1 MLREKLSEFLTGK
14 VSFNA
19 TNGFSELFLSNCK
32 KSGVY
37 LFDIT
42 KTELGLSACVKYSDM
57 DLVYSAAEKSGMELE
72 IIKRSGMPHL
82 FFKYRRR
89 FGIPVGLFVGILI
102 TSVLSSTVWSVDISG
117 YENIPLETL
126 EELLRDVGI
135 EKGSFGKNIN
145 CDDAEAYLENKLEV
159 LSWVSVYR
167 IGSRVFV
174 EVRER
179 EEQITG
185 ADKLLYS
192 NIIAAKDGEIVK
204 ADIFTGE
211 GKFYP
216 GSAVVKGDLLVNGVV
231 TMRDESVKFVN
242 SDARII
248 ARTHNTVNCSAP
260 KEFAALKPVNCKNRY
275 VLYLFGLSLP
285 LAALCKAD
293 NFTDNNRFFDSGSV
307 TFPVGIIRENYFSLE
322 ETEVLLDDIQTALLA
337 FCDFSKASLEIYANA
352 EIEDSQININYTDSQ
367 VFIEARLVCYEDI
380 AEKKYFTVE
389 ETQH

>member
-1 MLREKLSEFLTGK
+1 MLRETFSEFLTGK
-14 VSFNA
+14 IRFNA
-19 TNGFSELFLSNCK
+19 VNGFHELFLSNCK
-32 KSGVY
+32 KNGVY

-42 KTELGLSACVKYSDM
+42 KTELGLSACVKYSDV
-57 DLVYSAAEKSGMELE
+57 DLVYFAAEKSGMEIE
-72 IIKRSGMPHL
+72 VVKRSGMPHL
-82 FFKYRRR
+82 FFKYKRR
-89 FGIPVGLFVGILI
+89 FGIPVGLFIGILI

-135 EKGSFGKNIN
+135 EKGCFGKNVN
-145 CDDAEAYLENKLEV
+145 CDDAEAYLENKLEI

-204 ADIFTGE
+204 ANIFTGE

-216 GSAVVKGDLLVNGVV
+216 GSAVVKGDLLVNGVI

-242 SDARII
+242 SDAQII
-248 ARTHNTVNCSAP
+248 ARTYNTVNCSAP
-260 KEFAALKPVNCKNRY
+260 KEFTAIKPVNCKNRY
-275 VLYLFGLSLP
+275 VLYLFGVAVP
-285 LAALCKAD
+285 LGTSCKVD
-293 NFTDNNRFFDSGSV
+293 NFTDNNRFFDSGNV

-322 ETEVLLDDIQTALLA
+322 QTEVVLDDIQTALLA
-337 FCDFSKASLEIYANA
+337 FCDFSKSSLEIYENA
-352 EIEDSQININYTDSQ
+352 EIEDSKIDVNYTDSQ

-389 ETQH
+389 ENRN